1 MRYPLMS
8 IFRIIILLFSL
19 LISSEMAFGQKTK
32 KKPAKQENQVTPEN
46 AKDKERANLENKQK
60 EYVTKK
66 DYHSKNQD
74 DATRKRMK
82 KNLRRAE
89 KHSWGKDVPWYKRWF
104 RKKRF
109 N

>member
-1 MRYPLMS
+1 MAL
-8 IFRIIILLFSL
+8 FRILILLFAV
-19 LISSEMAFGQKTK
+19 LISSEMALGQKSK
-32 KKPAKQENQVTPEN
+32 RKPAKQENQLTPEN
-46 AKDKERANLENKQK
+46 HGDQPKTNLENKQK
-60 EYVTKK
+60 EYQAKK

-74 DATRKRMK
+74 EATRKRMK